1 MTTTTLLSAALCL
14 LASSV
19 NAASHDPH
27 DPHGHDHAHG
37 ASDQDWKRAPRSE
50 TPVYVGEGSN
60 RYLWDDDWMKLPEG
74 REWLGS
80 THGCI
85 VVDAK
90 DRVYLSADSGPAM
103 LVFAPDGTL
112 EHSFGEDWGPGLH
125 GITIAKQRVQVGSGV
140 LTLEEREV
148 LYLAHTARQEVLKT
162 TLEGEVLLRIPLPK
176 ESGKYENPAHY
187 KPTSVAVAPTGEIFV
202 ADGYG
207 LSWIHR
213 FDARGEYLDSFGG
226 RGKDAQHLATPHG
239 LWMDTRGDEPTL
251 LVADRENHR
260 LARFSLAGEFLSGTD
275 PESGLLRRP
284 CHVQF
289 LGGTAVVSDLA
300 GRTTLL
306 SDKLELITHLGD
318 NPDPA
323 QRAQY
328 GITPD
333 QWREG
338 VFLAP
343 HCARFNSK
351 GELFVMDWNV
361 AGRVTRLVP
370 APGDRKGR

>member
-1 MTTTTLLSAALCL
+1 MTLSLSLCAALVLC
-14 LASSV
+14 
-19 NAASHDPH
+19 ASHDP
-27 DPHGHDHAHG
+27 DGPHDHHEHG
-37 ASDQDWKRAPRSE
+37 ATRDDQNWTRAPRSE
-50 TPVYVGEGSN
+50 TPVFVGEEQH
-60 RYLWDDDWMKLPEG
+60 RYRWESEWLKLPEG

-85 VVDAK
+85 AVDRR
-90 DRVYLSADSGPAM
+90 DRIYLSAESGPAL

-112 EHSFGEDWGPGLH
+112 ERSFGEELGGGLH
-125 GITIAKQRVQVGSGV
+125 GLTIV
-140 LTLEEREV
+140 EEFFLPEGALVFERREV

-162 TLEGEVLLRIPLPK
+162 SLEGEVLLRIPLPQ

-187 KPTSVAVAPTGEIFV
+187 KPTSVAVAPSGDIYV

-213 FDARGEYLDSFGG
+213 FDARGEYIASFGG
-226 RGKDAQHLATPHG
+226 RGDQPSNLQTPHG
-239 LWMDTRGDEPTL
+239 LWMDILGEAPTL

-260 LARFSLAGEFLSGTD
+260 LARFSLAGEFLGGTD
-275 PESGLLRRP
+275 PDSGLLRRP

-289 LGGTAVVSDLA
+289 LGPTAVVSDLA
-300 GRTTLL
+300 GRVTLL
-306 SDKLELITHLGD
+306 DAKLELIAHLGD

-333 QWREG
+333 LWREG
-338 VFLAP
+338 LFFAP
-343 HCARFNSK
+343 HCARFDSLGN
-351 GELFVMDWNV
+351 LFVMDWNI

-370 APGDRKGR
+370 EPEPEASR